1 MGGVEGVSGFQG
13 VVSVGGTQGVES
25 VGPEGEGEGEGGL
38 GLCGV
43 VSVPGSVGG
52 LVGSKVVC
60 GTGTQKSVNFECV
73 QTASSSYICQSCR
86 RTPAAGST
94 TRHSTGP
101 RPSPGV

>member
-1 MGGVEGVSGFQG
+1 MKICFREKLFFCKQKFSNGTQAHLRLLETASVVWPLSWVGVVGGVEGVSGFQG

-25 VGPEGEGEGEGGL
+25 VGPEGEGEGGL

-60 GTGTQKSVNFECV
+60 GTGT
-73 QTASSSYICQSCR
+73 
-86 RTPAAGST
+86 
-94 TRHSTGP
+94 
-101 RPSPGV
+101 

>member
-1 MGGVEGVSGFQG
+1 MVCPLSWVGVVGGVEGVSGFQG

-43 VSVPGSVGG
+43 VSVLGLVGG

-60 GTGTQKSVNFECV
+60 GTGT
-73 QTASSSYICQSCR
+73 
-86 RTPAAGST
+86 
-94 TRHSTGP
+94 
-101 RPSPGV
+101 